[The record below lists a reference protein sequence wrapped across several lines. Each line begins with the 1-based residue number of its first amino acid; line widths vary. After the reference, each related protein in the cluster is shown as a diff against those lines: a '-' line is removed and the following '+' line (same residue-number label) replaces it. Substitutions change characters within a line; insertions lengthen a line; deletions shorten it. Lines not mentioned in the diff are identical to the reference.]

1 MKTAESRKLPR
12 LLSIGLTIGF
22 CATAVAQEEQIVGEP
37 PTIDPDVSAPATTD
51 IGNEELETITIGS
64 QYEEYDEEEEEVNV
78 PDGLIFDAQNQSYR
92 LVEEEPD
99 DWIEPVSEREQDKEE
114 LRRLFLLYRDSLTQK
129 AYLEADTLAKRI
141 IELSIRLFGLDSHE
155 SAKALTN
162 LAIAQHNN
170 QEFEAAQRNF
180 MATID
185 IVERIDDNLSAEL
198 INPLRGIA
206 ATQAATG
213 RADLARASYQ
223 RAVHVSHVNEGPHN
237 KSQIQTLESMA
248 ELYLS
253 VGEFEDA
260 LDMQENIFAI
270 QARKIDPMSPDMLP
284 ALEKQ
289 AAWQHRLRMYHRERV
304 TWRRVIDILEDEH
317 GKESLLL
324 IPPLTYLG
332 KSYLFVTPVEY
343 EFQPDSSV
351 ASGETYLR
359 RANRIAEKD
368 PQADWETVEQTLLS
382 LGDYFVLSGRPNRAQ
397 KLYEE
402 AWDLLSVDAA
412 RNGNRRTHLESLNV
426 LQDIHPPKYYKNER
440 EEVGEGQP
448 ENFLVGS
455 MSFSLS
461 VTPTGRINRIKHLET
476 QPPEIVD
483 FRDSVARSLRHL
495 VYRPRLEERV
505 MVTTP
510 DVIYTHEFFYR
521 LSDVPE
527 PVEETFPDTESPPS
541 SETTN

>member
-1 MKTAESRKLPR
+1 MKTAINLKLLR
-12 LLSIGLTIGF
+12 LLGIGLTAGF
-22 CATAVAQEEQIVGEP
+22 CATAVAQDEQPEGEP
-37 PTIDPDVSAPATTD
+37 PTIEPAVSAPATLD
-51 IGNEELETITIGS
+51 VADEELEMITIGN
-64 QYEEYDEEEEEVNV
+64 QYEAEEEIDV
-78 PDGLIFDAQNQSYR
+78 PDGLIFDERNQSYR
-92 LVEEEPD
+92 LVEEEAD
-99 DWIEPVSEREQDKEE
+99 DWVEPVSEREQDTDE

-141 IELSIRLFGLDSHE
+141 IELSIRLYGLDSHE

-185 IVERIDDNLSAEL
+185 IVERVDDNLSAEL
-198 INPLRGIA
+198 INPLRGLA

-223 RAVHVSHVNEGPHN
+223 RAVHVSHVNDGPHN
-237 KSQIQTLESMA
+237 KGQIQTLESMA

-260 LDMQENIFAI
+260 VDMQENIFAI
-270 QARKIDPMSPDMLP
+270 QARKIDPMSQDMLP

-304 TWRRVIDILEDEH
+304 TWRRVIDIIEDEH
-317 GKESLLL
+317 GKNSLLL

-332 KSYLFVTPVEY
+332 KSYLFVTPAEY

-359 RANRIAEKD
+359 RANRIAQKD
-368 PQADWETVEQTLLS
+368 PEADWETIEQTLLS
-382 LGDYFVLSGRPNRAQ
+382 LGDYFILSGRPNRAQ
-397 KLYEE
+397 KLFQET
-402 AWDLLSVDAA
+402 WDLLSEDPA

-426 LQDIHPPKYYKNER
+426 LQDIYPPKYYKSQR
-440 EEVGEGQP
+440 EDDGQGQP
-448 ENFLVGS
+448 ENFLVGT

-483 FRDSVARSLRHL
+483 FTESVARSMRHM
-495 VYRPRLEERV
+495 VYRPRLEERE

-510 DVIYTHEFFYR
+510 NVIYTHEFFYR

-527 PVEETFPDTESPPS
+527 PVEEAFPDTESPPS
-541 SETTN
+541 SDATN

>member
-37 PTIDPDVSAPATTD
+37 PTIDPDVSALATTD

-141 IELSIRLFGLDSHE
+141 IELSIRLYGLDSHE